1 MHLFSR
7 DLSDASVLRADRG
20 GTDGWGLMAE
30 ESEKQAPVQAPG
42 SIDRSE
48 RPGRVGLLLML
59 AGLLVGAAVGL
70 SFVANDQ
77 AQPLILGLLAL
88 LAMAGVFFLFAMAIG
103 ALQLAGQSARDDI
116 TRSIVDA
123 APSGTV
129 VVEEGGRLIYANE
142 AYMRLAGSDSF
153 ATLRPVERIFVGAPE
168 VSEAIYR
175 LAQAARDD
183 RALTEEVRM
192 APPPAG
198 ASERE
203 VAWYRVSVRPITRPG
218 RSASLWSVSDITH
231 ERERQENVFQELQH
245 AIDYLDQAP
254 AGFVSID
261 PKGAIVYMNA
271 TLASWLGYD
280 LATVGSGGLRL
291 QEIAPGADAFTSAPG
306 APGEVRT
313 DRFDLDLRRRN
324 GHPLPARLYHRVAY
338 GQDGKPGP
346 SRTFVLNRSA
356 GAETDEPQRAA
367 EVRLARF
374 LNNSPIAIATLDS
387 EGRVARANASYIR
400 LFGAVPRQPAAELG
414 RDAPDPLVRDGV
426 LERDRSMLD
435 GALDK
440 AASGAGEIAPI
451 EVSLAGPGNRSAR
464 VWMSAADSGEGVI
477 RDGEGRADR
486 ERVILYAL
494 DVTAQRQLEQQIA
507 HTQKMDTV
515 GQLAGGIA
523 HDFNNVLQA
532 IIGYSDL
539 LIASHNPTDHAFQ
552 DIMQIKQNANRAAS
566 LVRQLLAF
574 SRRQTLRPEVMNVGE
589 ALSDLTLLLKRLLG
603 ERVALDLKHG
613 RDVWPIKADVN
624 QFEQVIVNLA
634 VNARDAMPKGGRL
647 LIRTSNLSKN
657 AERPAEV
664 PAGEHVLI
672 EVIDSGEGI
681 PPEIMEKIFEPFFTT
696 KEIGKGTGLG
706 LSTVFGIVNQ
716 SGGSVAV
723 QSMVGEGTTF
733 RIYFPRHVPAA
744 EPESEPVAVPSEGAT
759 RIEAPRP
766 PPAEPPTVRREPAA
780 VPVEA
785 LIPIPPAAANT
796 QRGPLAEPRKDEPGP
811 REAQPEVHSATA
823 PAATAAKAPQK
834 VPAPPVPE
842 RAGQGTI
849 LLVEDEDP
857 IRAVNSRALSARG
870 YTVLAAASGP
880 EALRI
885 IEENEDEIELV
896 VSDVVMPE
904 MDGPTLVRE
913 LRRQRPDLKVIFV
926 SGYAEDVFRRSL
938 HEGESFDY
946 LPKPFTLKQLVETV
960 NRTMAG

>member
-1 MHLFSR
+1 MSEIAATPAATVYAPFFARLFRRFAEGSG
-7 DLSDASVLRADRG
+7 AGAA
-20 GTDGWGLMAE
+20 DGWDPMAE
-30 ESEKQAPVQAPG
+30 VSGSAAAPAANSSDMSSAASPTAPAAA

-48 RPGRVGLLLML
+48 RPSRVGLLLML

-88 LAMAGVFFLFAMAIG
+88 LAMAGVFFLFALAIG
-103 ALQLAGQSARDDI
+103 ALQLAGPSSRDDI
-116 TRSIVDA
+116 TRGIVDA
-123 APSGTV
+123 APEGTV

-153 ATLRPVERIFVGAPE
+153 NTLRPVERIFVGAPE
-168 VSEAIYR
+168 VSEAVYR
-175 LAQAARDD
+175 LAQAARDE
-183 RALTEEVRM
+183 RAHTEEIRM

-198 ASERE
+198 AAERE
-203 VAWYRVSVRPITRPG
+203 AAWYRIAVRPVARQG
-218 RSASLWSVSDITH
+218 RAAALWSVADITH

-245 AIDYLDQAP
+245 AIDYLDHAP
-254 AGFVSID
+254 AGFLSID
-261 PKGAIVYMNA
+261 AAGSVAYMNA

-291 QEIAPGADAFTSAPG
+291 PEIAPGADVFTGAPG
-306 APGEVRT
+306 RPGEVRT
-313 DRFDLDLRRRN
+313 DRFDIDLRRRS

-338 GQDGKPGP
+338 GQDGKAGP

-356 GAETDEPQRAA
+356 GAESDEPQRAA

-374 LNNSPIAIATLDS
+374 LNNSPIAIATLDR
-387 EGRVARANASYIR
+387 EGRVARANASFMR
-400 LFGAVPRQPAAELG
+400 LFTGMPRQAAQDGSEQ
-414 RDAPDPLVRDGV
+414 DPMMREAL
-426 LERDRSMLD
+426 LERDR
-435 GALDK
+435 GAIEQALAR
-440 AASGAGEIAPI
+440 AASGTVEPAPI
-451 EVSLAGPGNRSAR
+451 EVALSGPGNRIAR
-464 VWMSAADSGEGVI
+464 VWMSPA
-477 RDGEGRADR
+477 DGEAPPAKTDKDGTKPAESQADR

-507 HTQKMDTV
+507 QTQKMDTV

-539 LIASHNPTDHAFQ
+539 LLASHRPTDHAFS

-574 SRRQTLRPEVMNVGE
+574 SRRQTLRPEVMSVGE

-624 QFEQVIVNLA
+624 QFEQVIVNLS
-634 VNARDAMPKGGRL
+634 VNARDAMPGGGKL
-647 LIRTSNLSKN
+647 LIRTANVAGS

-664 PAGEHVLI
+664 APGEHVLI
-672 EVIDSGEGI
+672 EVLDTGEGI

-706 LSTVFGIVNQ
+706 LSTVFGIVKQ
-716 SGGSVAV
+716 SGGTVDV
-723 QSMVGEGTTF
+723 QSKVGEGTAF
-733 RIYFPRHVPAA
+733 RLYFPRHVQEPDQAIEPTVEEPAA
-744 EPESEPVAVPSEGAT
+744 PM
-759 RIEAPRP
+759 RP
-766 PPAEPPTVRREPAA
+766 AKAEPPAKVAKERLIAELQKAGAEPGKEK
-780 VPVEA
+780 EA
-785 LIPIPPAAANT
+785 KPAPAAARPDHT
-796 QRGPLAEPRKDEPGP
+796 
-811 REAQPEVHSATA
+811 
-823 PAATAAKAPQK
+823 
-834 VPAPPVPE
+834 
-842 RAGQGTI
+842 GQGTI

-857 IRAVNSRALSARG
+857 VRAVNSRALTARG

-880 EALRI
+880 EALRLM
-885 IEENEDEIELV
+885 EEHEEGIDLV

-904 MDGPTLVRE
+904 MDGPTLLRE
-913 LRRQRPDLKVIFV
+913 LRKQRPDLKVIFV
-926 SGYAEDVFRRSL
+926 SGYAEDVFRKNL
-938 HEGESFDY
+938 QEGESFDY
-946 LPKPFTLKQLVETV
+946 LPKPFSLKQLVETV
-960 NRTMAG
+960 KRTMAG